1 MSAKYDIS
9 YPCGLPGGLENFS
22 KTWCGEATVDRCTNL
37 WTLYMSRNS
46 VRGGWTL
53 KSLVNAQE
61 MAEFGEREGWDSHV
75 CVPFLG
81 TIVPPSLP
89 PVSNY
94 QLFDSRTSGGNI
106 TPVHYAS
113 LGGLTYDNH
122 TSAGSIK
129 TNVVFDRHLPFIASL
144 SKLDGSCWKMRR
156 NMGSKGQ

>member
-94 QLFDSRTSGGNI
+94 QLFDSRTSGGNNLCI
-106 TPVHYAS
+106 IMHLWGERLMIIILERGVPNLV
-113 LGGLTYDNH
+113 
-122 TSAGSIK
+122 SAGISHDA
-129 TNVVFDRHLPFIASL
+129 VFPSWMV
-144 SKLDGSCWKMRR
+144 SG
-156 NMGSKGQ
+156 N